1 MKSKSKFCDNN
12 LATNDFIYLE
22 KMLLTIADS
31 QKKLFSEYLSLEN
44 FEEDICNPK
53 WLLSQYES
61 HIWECDFKAK
71 NNLVLNFNIKLED
84 GSLLSDVNN
93 SKLLN
98 GIKYFLCAL
107 SSKRYNGGKALKH
120 TTFKTKFNTALII
133 IDGIISRA
141 KKYKLA
147 ENRMS
152 LFTRNDAIELFHDI
166 YSQGGSSGA
175 FDIINRVSS
184 YLCEKS
190 KLITDEQ
197 LLLSNSIYPTIL
209 WEPESTALTMSNEE
223 LSKARLWLAQNN
235 FYRAANSSK
244 YHGSLIT
251 TKLYKNVFRNNL
263 RLPIKTTSFDALRL
277 TPNNNSFN
285 TEFKAVS
292 VAINERDLKRLSI
305 SSISQYISVF
315 KLLSVCSSENLLNII
330 DSSVFDVDAND
341 IAFTKSQATSVGRYR
356 TLPISLVFNSINNA
370 LEFYL
375 KHSKDLFEMIELI
388 TYEKDRLFD
397 FSTTSSE
404 FSSFILK
411 NASVN
416 LIEIGLSC
424 YTISNTS
431 NKKNINIDYF
441 DRLRANYGL
450 IELYEVL
457 IGSVLVILG
466 AITARRQGEI
476 IDLDINCLSPNVE
489 PNMEIGGFDEYSLI
503 FDNRKSGDNVDREKI
518 SRPIPKIIAKI
529 IWDFVVF
536 KKKLTDNGFEFKNNS
551 LLFCF
556 AKFSISDKQ
565 VDVAKANFCLNTF
578 CDYFETPTVKTDNG
592 IKRFYIRQHQLRRF
606 FAMTFFW
613 GSGFDGLGTLSY
625 FLGHTDP
632 RHIYHYITE
641 NIPGEVLKGVEAQRI
656 LYGFSSKDIDN
667 LGRLKSILKSRF
679 GVSDIEIR
687 TISEIIDYLEDEVKD
702 GHISTTPNILDLKEK
717 IESNIYQLLE
727 EGTIELHPRY
737 LKVKDKL
744 GNPINE
750 VHLSLIVKEEPSE

>member
-1 MKSKSKFCDNN
+1 MKSKSNVCDDN
-12 LATNDFIYLE
+12 LSTSGFIYFE
-22 KMLLTIADS
+22 KMFLTIADEH
-31 QKKLFSEYLSLEN
+31 KKLFSEYLSLED
-44 FEEDICNPK
+44 FEEDIYNPK
-53 WLLSQYES
+53 WLLSHYES
-61 HIWECDFKAK
+61 DVWLCDIKAK
-71 NNLVLNFNIKLED
+71 NSLTLNFNIKLED
-84 GSLLSDVNN
+84 GSLLSDINN
-93 SKLLN
+93 IKLLN

-107 SSKRYNGGKALKH
+107 SSKRYNGGKAVKDK
-120 TTFKTKFNTALII
+120 TFKTKFNTALII
-133 IDGIISRA
+133 VDGILSRA

-152 LFTRNDAIELFHDI
+152 LFTQNDAIELFYDI

-175 FDIINRVSS
+175 YDIINRVSS
-184 YLCEKS
+184 YLCKKS

-197 LLLSNSIYPTIL
+197 LLISTSFYPSIL
-209 WEPESTALTMSNEE
+209 WNSESTALAMSSKD
-223 LSKARLWLAQNN
+223 LSKARLWLAENN
-235 FYRAANSSK
+235 FYRGANSSK
-244 YHGSLIT
+244 SSGSLIT
-251 TKLYKNVFRNNL
+251 TKLYKDVFRGNL
-263 RLPIKTTSFDALRL
+263 RLPTKTASFDELRL
-277 TPNNNSFN
+277 TPSSHSLN
-285 TEFKAVS
+285 TEFKAVP
-292 VAINERDLKRLSI
+292 VAIHERSTDKLSI

-315 KLLSVCSSENLLNII
+315 KLLSVSASENLLNIV
-330 DSSVFDVDAND
+330 DSSVFNVDVND
-341 IAFTKSQATSVGRYR
+341 IAFIKSQVTSVGRYR
-356 TLPISLVFNSINNA
+356 TLPLSLVFNSINNA

-375 KHSKDLFEMIELI
+375 KYSKDLFKMIELI
-388 TYEKDRLFD
+388 TYEKDRLFE

-404 FSSFILK
+404 FSFFILR
-411 NASVN
+411 NAPVN
-416 LIEIGLSC
+416 LIEMGLAC

-431 NKKNINIDYF
+431 SKKNVNVNYF
-441 DRLRANYGL
+441 SRLRANYGL
-450 IELYEVL
+450 VELYEVL
-457 IGSVLVILG
+457 LGSVLVILG

-476 IDLDINCLSPNVE
+476 LDLDINCLSPNVE
-489 PNMEIGGFDEYSLI
+489 PNMDIGGFDEYSLI

-529 IWDFVVF
+529 IWDFVMF
-536 KKKLTDNGFEFKNNS
+536 KKNLAVNGLEFKNDN
-551 LLFCF
+551 LLFSF
-556 AKFSISDKQ
+556 KKFSICESAIDL
-565 VDVAKANFCLNTF
+565 AKANSCLNVF
-578 CDYFETPTVKTDNG
+578 CDYFETTTVKTNN
-592 IKRFYIRQHQLRRF
+592 ITKRFYIRQHQLRRF

-656 LYGFSSKDIDN
+656 LYGFSSNDIDN

-687 TISEIIDYLEDEVKD
+687 TISEIVDYLEDEVKD